1 MSFFDLFE
9 CLIVDSHFIGVDS
22 IGDTS
27 DSKRMTFDL
36 MGEIKINVENATWN
50 VFYLCSEWIS
60 WLLRVTTRFPERVE
74 LASSIV

>member
-36 MGEIKINVENATWN
+36 MGEIKINVENAT
-50 VFYLCSEWIS
+50 
-60 WLLRVTTRFPERVE
+60 
-74 LASSIV
+74 